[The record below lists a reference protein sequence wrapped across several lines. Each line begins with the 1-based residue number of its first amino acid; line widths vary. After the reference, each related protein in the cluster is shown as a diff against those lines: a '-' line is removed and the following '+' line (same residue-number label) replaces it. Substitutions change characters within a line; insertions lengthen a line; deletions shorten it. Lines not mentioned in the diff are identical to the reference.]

1 MVEFVVDTGLKTE
14 VMEGIADC
22 ARAHGLDVVV
32 LFGSRARG
40 DHRPKS
46 DVDLAVSGGDQTRF
60 VLDVEERVP
69 TLLKFDFVNLDGP
82 VQQELREAIAW
93 EGVTIYEKVR

>member
-1 MVEFVVDTGLKTE
+1 MDFVVGTGLKTE
-14 VMEGIADC
+14 VIEEIADC
-22 ARAHGLDVVV
+22 AREHGLDSVV

-40 DHRPKS
+40 DYQPKS

-60 VLDVEERVP
+60 ALDVEERVP

-82 VQQELREAIAW
+82 VQQELRDSIAR